1 MDSALIL
8 SATLLGLA
16 SVPHC
21 AAMCAG
27 PCAVVTSGAAPGRI
41 SRSQALRGPGA
52 ITPMVAFQAARLF
65 SYACVGALVSSSVG
79 ALAAL
84 SELAPALRPL
94 WTLLQVAMLAL
105 GLWLLWSGQQPAWMA
120 SLGRV
125 PKLGGIGPVPGAV
138 GVPGVAAA
146 GLATATA
153 GQAVVFQRTSGR
165 AGLPAADASADTSA
179 VHRQALFKAA
189 AAGALWAGWPC
200 GLLQSALL
208 VAALTGSAASG
219 AAAMGGFALASSLGL
234 ILAPWAW
241 RRWLSGG
248 GGLARERALV
258 RLGGLLLA
266 AAAAWALGHGLWLH
280 VARWCGLA

>member
-16 SVPHC
+16 GVPHC
-21 AAMCAG
+21 TAMCAG
-27 PCAVVTSGAAPGRI
+27 PCAAATGMGAYGGIGRSPAFGPSAPVTPLVV
-41 SRSQALRGPGA
+41 
-52 ITPMVAFQAARLF
+52 FQAARLL
-65 SYACVGALVSSSVG
+65 SYACAGAAVSSSVG

-84 SELAPALRPL
+84 SEVAPVLRPL

-105 GLWLLWSGQQPAWMA
+105 GLWLLWSGRQPAWMA
-120 SLGRV
+120 SFGRV
-125 PKLGGIGPVPGAV
+125 PKPGGVDLVPGPVGVSSAVAGGLGGSV
-138 GVPGVAAA
+138 
-146 GLATATA
+146 A
-153 GQAVVFQRTSGR
+153 GQTVVLQLSSGR
-165 AGLPAADASADTSA
+165 AALPTPGASAL
-179 VHRQALFKAA
+179 HRQALIKAA

-219 AAAMGGFALASSLGL
+219 AAAMAGFAVASSAGLVLG
-234 ILAPWAW
+234 PWAW

-248 GGLARERALV
+248 GGLARERGLV

-266 AAAAWALGHGLWLH
+266 GAAAWALSHGLWLH
-280 VARWCGLA
+280 VARWCGLT